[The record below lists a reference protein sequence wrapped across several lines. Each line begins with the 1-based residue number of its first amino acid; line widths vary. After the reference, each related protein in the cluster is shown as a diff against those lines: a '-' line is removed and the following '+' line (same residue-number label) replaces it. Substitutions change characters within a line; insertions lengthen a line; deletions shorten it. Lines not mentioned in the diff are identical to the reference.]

1 MPEQAPRVQTV
12 SGSTGELSRRWLVF
26 GFCLALL
33 ILLGISVEAYRQGQR
48 AEATRTAVTHTLLV
62 LKQALELENAA
73 TLMESRHR
81 AYLVQGDPEFLRRRE
96 VSYADAQTMTD
107 QLARLVSDNPSQV
120 VHTQEVR
127 AQLLARHQIMQQIT
141 GIALAQGIAAAR
153 VDFHPYGPASSDPIR
168 SRLAKFRAVEEQLL
182 NERSGR
188 ADRDSHRLDL
198 LLVYGTATAFLIII
212 AAALVLLRQL
222 DRSQRLGLELTRANV
237 EALRALDLVDATPDA
252 VLVYD
257 AKSLGISYA
266 NRGAAEQVG
275 YSRAELRGMTALDLK
290 REFDEAGFR
299 KLLAPMVA
307 GDTDVLSFETRHRR
321 KDGSEVPVEVSVR
334 YSTLAD
340 GETSLVTVARDI
352 SARKRA
358 EDERDRFFTLS
369 LDMLCIASADGYFK
383 RLSPAFT
390 KTLGWS
396 VEELLARPF
405 LDFVHPD
412 DHAATLAEVERQ
424 VGAGESVLKFENRYQ
439 HKDGSWRMLSWKS
452 APQPGGLMFASAR
465 DVTENKQA
473 EQCIV
478 DLNRELTEQQIALTA
493 ANKELESFSYSVSHD
508 LRAPLRH
515 IGGYARMLVE
525 DIGPTLAPE
534 PRRYLETITD
544 STRRMGM
551 LIDDLLN
558 LARLGRKPLNR
569 QDVDMRGLAQ
579 SAFAEVVA
587 ADRGGV
593 VSAAQFDL
601 AALPPASGDS
611 ALLKQV
617 WMNLLSNAVK
627 YSAPRGAEAHI
638 EVRGERVDDVLRYT
652 VKDNG
657 VGFDMRYADK
667 LFGVFQR
674 LHPQEQFEGT
684 GVGLAIVQRVVSRH
698 GGRISASA
706 EPDRGASF
714 CFELPINEVS
724 S

>member
-12 SGSTGELSRRWLVF
+12 SGSSGDRSRRWLVL

-48 AEATRTAVTHTLLV
+48 AEATRAAVTHSLLV
-62 LKQALELENAA
+62 LKQALELENTA

-96 VSYADAQTMTD
+96 ESYAGVLTMTD
-107 QLARLVSDNPSQV
+107 QLARLVSDNPPQV
-120 VHTQEVR
+120 ARTGEVR
-127 AQLLARHQIMQQIT
+127 AQLLARHEIMQEIT

-153 VDFHPYGPASSDPIR
+153 TNFHPYGPASNDPIR

-182 NERSGR
+182 SERSR
-188 ADRDSHRLDL
+188 KADRDSHRLDL
-198 LLVYGTATAFLIII
+198 LLIYGTTAAFLIII

-222 DRSQRLGLELTRANV
+222 DRSQRLGIELTRANV
-237 EALRALDLVDATPDA
+237 EAERALDLVDATPDA
-252 VLVYD
+252 VLIYD
-257 AKSLGISYA
+257 ADSLRISYA

-275 YSRAELRGMTALDLK
+275 YSRGELRSMTALDLK
-290 REFDEAGFR
+290 RDFDADGFR

-321 KDGSEVPVEVSVR
+321 KDGSEVPVEVSLR
-334 YSTLAD
+334 YSTQDD

-396 VEELLARPF
+396 VEEMLARPF

-412 DHAATLAEVERQ
+412 DRAATLVEVERQ
-424 VGAGESVLKFENRYQ
+424 VGAGEPVLKFENRYQ
-439 HKDGSWRMLSWKS
+439 HKDGSWRVLSWKS

-465 DVTENKQA
+465 DVTESKQA
-473 EQCIV
+473 EQRII

-544 STRRMGM
+544 SARRMGL

-569 QDVDMRGLAQ
+569 QDVDMHGLARN
-579 SAFAEVVA
+579 AFAEVVA
-587 ADRGGV
+587 SDRGTNT
-593 VSAAQFDL
+593 APQFDL
-601 AALPPASGDS
+601 AELPAARGDS

-617 WMNLLSNAVK
+617 WLNLLSNAVK
-627 YSAPRGAEAHI
+627 YSAPRGAGARI
-638 EVRGERVDDVLRYT
+638 EVRGERVGDVLRYT
-652 VKDNG
+652 IKDNG

-674 LHPQEQFEGT
+674 LHPQDQFEGT
-684 GVGLAIVQRVVSRH
+684 GVGLAIVQRVVARH
-698 GGRISASA
+698 GGQVTASA
-706 EPDRGASF
+706 EVDHGASF
-714 CFELPINEVS
+714 CFELPVNEVS